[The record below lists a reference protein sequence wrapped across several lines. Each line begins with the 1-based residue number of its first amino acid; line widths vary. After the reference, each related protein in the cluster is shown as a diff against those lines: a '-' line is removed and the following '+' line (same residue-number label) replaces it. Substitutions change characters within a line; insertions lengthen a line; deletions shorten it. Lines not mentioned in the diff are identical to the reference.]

1 VLWTTSGIF
10 RTLQPAE
17 QVHQPTGKVMSKPDN
32 DLLQRFLFEQSD
44 VRGEIV
50 SLQDS
55 YQAVLSNH
63 KKSAQ
68 NISPAISTLLGEF
81 LSAAALLSA
90 TLKFDG
96 IITLQAKPK
105 TPGPLELIMADCT
118 RHNNLRAVARYDESK
133 TLAGEQHCD
142 FRELLEGGFL
152 VITIDPAKGERYQSV
167 IAIEHDSL
175 SECLN
180 TYFQQSEQLPTRIW
194 LAADGNRASGLLLQ
208 ALPVQLQSP
217 EQRSELWQHL
227 SLLADT
233 LKPDEQVALGHE
245 EQLHRLF
252 HQEALQLFE
261 PTALQ
266 FSCSCSRTR
275 TANMLVSLG
284 KEEIHAI
291 LEEQPSIDIS
301 CQFCHYVY
309 QFSPAQAIQLFIDMP
324 PTLH

>member
-1 VLWTTSGIF
+1 M
-10 RTLQPAE
+10 P
-17 QVHQPTGKVMSKPDN
+17 KPDN

-44 VRGEIV
+44 IRGEIV

-55 YQAVLSNH
+55 YQAVLANH
-63 KKSAQ
+63 QQSY
-68 NISPAISTLLGEF
+68 PRLPTAITTLLGEF

-118 RHNNLRAVARYDESK
+118 RHNNLRAVARLDERK
-133 TLAGEQHCD
+133 VPTDEQQCG
-142 FRELLEGGFL
+142 FRELLDGGFL

-175 SECLN
+175 SDCLN

-194 LAADGNRASGLLLQ
+194 LAADGDRASGLLLQ
-208 ALPVQLQSP
+208 ALPVQLQSL
-217 EQRSELWQHL
+217 EQRSELWQHV

-233 LKPDEQVALGHE
+233 LKTDEQLALGHD

-284 KEEIHAI
+284 KEEVEAI
-291 LEEQPSIDIS
+291 LEEQTSIDIS
-301 CQFCHYVY
+301 CEFCHYVY
-309 QFSPAQAIQLFIDMP
+309 QFSPAQATQLFINTP

>member
-1 VLWTTSGIF
+1 
-10 RTLQPAE
+10 
-17 QVHQPTGKVMSKPDN
+17 MSQPDN

-55 YQAVLSNH
+55 YQAVLANH
-63 KKSAQ
+63 KKSNQ
-68 NISPAISTLLGEF
+68 RLPAAIDTLLGEF

-105 TPGPLELIMADCT
+105 DTGALDVIMADCT
-118 RHNNLRAVARYDESK
+118 RHNNLRAVARYDASK
-133 TLAGEQHCD
+133 APTDEHSCD
-142 FRELLEGGFL
+142 FRSLFDGGYL

-167 IAIEHDSL
+167 VRIEHDSL
-175 SECLN
+175 SDCLN

-194 LAADGNRASGLLLQ
+194 LAADGHRASGLLLQ
-208 ALPVQLQSP
+208 ALPVQLQSL

-227 SLLADT
+227 CLLADT
-233 LKPDEQVALGHE
+233 LKADEQVALSHHQ
-245 EQLHRLF
+245 QLHRLF
-252 HQEALQLFE
+252 HQETLQFFE

-266 FSCSCSRTR
+266 FSCTCSRVR
-275 TANMLVSLG
+275 TASMLISLG
-284 KEEIHAI
+284 EAEITAI
-291 LEEQPSIDIS
+291 LEEQASIEVA
-301 CQFCHYVY
+301 CEFCHYVY
-309 QFSPAQAIQLFIDMP
+309 QFSPEQAAQLFINEV

>member
-1 VLWTTSGIF
+1 
-10 RTLQPAE
+10 
-17 QVHQPTGKVMSKPDN
+17 
-32 DLLQRFLFEQSD
+32 
-44 VRGEIV
+44 
-50 SLQDS
+50 
-55 YQAVLSNH
+55 
-63 KKSAQ
+63 
-68 NISPAISTLLGEF
+68 
-81 LSAAALLSA
+81 
-90 TLKFDG
+90 
-96 IITLQAKPK
+96 
-105 TPGPLELIMADCT
+105 MADCT

-133 TLAGEQHCD
+133 APAGEQDCD
-142 FRELLEGGFL
+142 FRTLLDGGYL
-152 VITIDPAKGERYQSV
+152 AITIDPAKGERYQSV

-194 LAADGNRASGLLLQ
+194 LAADGSRASGLLLQ

-217 EQRSELWQHL
+217 EQRSEFWQHL

-233 LKPDEQVALGHE
+233 LKADEQVALSHE

-252 HQEALQLFE
+252 HQEALQLFT

-284 KEEIHAI
+284 KEEAHAI
-291 LEEQPSIDIS
+291 LEEQSSIDIG
-301 CQFCHYVY
+301 CEFCHYVY
-309 QFSPAQAIQLFIDMP
+309 QFNAEQAAQLFINTP

>member
-1 VLWTTSGIF
+1 
-10 RTLQPAE
+10 
-17 QVHQPTGKVMSKPDN
+17 MSKPDN

-55 YQAVLSNH
+55 YQTVLANH
-63 KKSAQ
+63 KQSAQ
-68 NISPAISTLLGEF
+68 HIPAAIDTLLGEF

-105 TPGPLELIMADCT
+105 DASPLEVIMADCT
-118 RHNNLRAVARYDESK
+118 RHNNLRAVARYDASK
-133 TLAGEQHCD
+133 APSDEQSCD
-142 FRELLEGGFL
+142 FRTLLDGGYL
-152 VITIDPAKGERYQSV
+152 AITIDPAKGERYQSI

-194 LAADGNRASGLLLQ
+194 LAADSKRASGLLLQ
-208 ALPVQLQSP
+208 ALPVQLQNL

-227 SLLADT
+227 TLLADT
-233 LKPDEQVALGHE
+233 LKAEEQLTLSHD

-252 HQEALQLFE
+252 HQETLQLFE

-266 FSCSCSRTR
+266 FSCSCSRAR
-275 TANMLVSLG
+275 TTNMLISLG
-284 KEEIHAI
+284 QKEINAI
-291 LEEQPSIDIS
+291 LEEQSSIDIS
-301 CQFCHYVY
+301 CEFCHYVY
-309 QFSPAQAIQLFIDMP
+309 QFSPEQAAQLFIDET

>member
-1 VLWTTSGIF
+1 M
-10 RTLQPAE
+10 P
-17 QVHQPTGKVMSKPDN
+17 KPDN

-44 VRGEIV
+44 IRGEIV

-55 YQAVLSNH
+55 YQAVLANH
-63 KKSAQ
+63 KH
-68 NISPAISTLLGEF
+68 PASYLTTTVNTLLGEF

-105 TPGPLELIMADCT
+105 IPGPLELIMADCT
-118 RHNNLRAVARYDESK
+118 RHNNLRAVARLHEHNPADER
-133 TLAGEQHCD
+133 QCN

-175 SECLN
+175 SDCLN

-194 LAADGNRASGLLLQ
+194 LAADGDRASGLLLQ
-208 ALPVQLQSP
+208 ALPIQLQSL
-217 EQRSELWQHL
+217 EQRSELWQHV

-233 LKPDEQVALGHE
+233 LKADEQLALGHDA
-245 EQLHRLF
+245 QLHRLF

-284 KEEIHAI
+284 REEVDAI
-291 LEEQPSIDIS
+291 LEEQTSIDIS
-301 CQFCHYVY
+301 CEFCHYVY
-309 QFSPAQAIQLFIDMP
+309 RFSPAQAAQLFINTP

>member
-1 VLWTTSGIF
+1 
-10 RTLQPAE
+10 
-17 QVHQPTGKVMSKPDN
+17 MSKPDN

-50 SLQDS
+50 SLQDC
-55 YQAVLSNH
+55 YQTVLANH
-63 KKSAQ
+63 KQSAQ
-68 NISPAISTLLGEF
+68 HIPATINTLLGEF

-105 TPGPLELIMADCT
+105 DASPLEVIMADST
-118 RHNNLRAVARYDESK
+118 RHNNLRAVARYDASK
-133 TLAGEQHCD
+133 APGNEQDCNFRTLLD
-142 FRELLEGGFL
+142 GGYL
-152 VITIDPAKGERYQSV
+152 AITIDPAKGERYQSV

-194 LAADGNRASGLLLQ
+194 LSADSKRASGLLLQ
-208 ALPVQLQSP
+208 ALPVQLQNL

-227 SLLADT
+227 TLLADT
-233 LKPDEQVALGHE
+233 LKAEEQLMLSHD

-252 HQEALQLFE
+252 HQETLQLFE

-266 FSCSCSRTR
+266 FSCSCSRAR
-275 TANMLVSLG
+275 TTNMLISLG
-284 KEEIHAI
+284 KEEVDTI

-301 CQFCHYVY
+301 CEFCHYVY
-309 QFSPAQAIQLFIDMP
+309 QFSPEQAAQLFIDEP

>member
-1 VLWTTSGIF
+1 
-10 RTLQPAE
+10 
-17 QVHQPTGKVMSKPDN
+17 MSKPDN
-32 DLLQRFLFEQSD
+32 DVLQRFLFEQSD

-55 YQAVLSNH
+55 YQAVLANH
-63 KKSAQ
+63 RQSGQ
-68 NISPAISTLLGEF
+68 DIPAAIDTLLGEF

-105 TPGPLELIMADCT
+105 NEGALKLIMADCT
-118 RHNNLRAVARYDESK
+118 RHNNLRAVARYEASKAPSDEQ
-133 TLAGEQHCD
+133 GCD
-142 FRELLEGGFL
+142 FRSLLDGGYL
-152 VITIDPAKGERYQSV
+152 VITIDPAKGKRYQSV

-175 SECLN
+175 SACLN

-194 LAADGNRASGLLLQ
+194 LAADEHRTAGLLLQ
-208 ALPVQLQSP
+208 ALPVQLQSL

-233 LKPDEQVALGHE
+233 LKTDEQVTLSHQQ
-245 EQLHRLF
+245 QLHRLF
-252 HQEALQLFE
+252 HQEELQLFE

-266 FSCSCSRTR
+266 FSCSCSRSR
-275 TANMLVSLG
+275 TANMLISLG
-284 KEEIHAI
+284 EKEIQAI
-291 LEEQPSIDIS
+291 FEEQTSIDVG
-301 CQFCHYVY
+301 CEFCHYVY
-309 QFSPAQAIQLFIDMP
+309 QFSAEQAARLFIDEP

>member
-1 VLWTTSGIF
+1 
-10 RTLQPAE
+10 
-17 QVHQPTGKVMSKPDN
+17 MSKLDN

-55 YQAVLSNH
+55 YQAVLANH
-63 KKSAQ
+63 KQSAQ
-68 NISPAISTLLGEF
+68 HIPPAINTLLGEF
-81 LSAAALLSA
+81 LSAAVLLSA

-105 TPGPLELIMADCT
+105 TAAPLELIMADCT
-118 RHNNLRAVARYDESK
+118 RHNNLRAVARFDDSK
-133 TLAGEQHCD
+133 APAGEQSCD
-142 FRELLEGGFL
+142 FRTLLDGGYL

-208 ALPVQLQSP
+208 ALPVQLQSL
-217 EQRSELWQHL
+217 EQRSEFWQHL
-227 SLLADT
+227 SLLSDT
-233 LKPDEQVALGHE
+233 LKADEQVTLSQT

-266 FSCSCSRTR
+266 FSCSCSRIR
-275 TANMLVSLG
+275 TASMLASLG
-284 KEEIHAI
+284 KEEINTI
-291 LEEQPSIDIS
+291 LEEQASIDVS
-301 CQFCHYVY
+301 CEFCHYVY
-309 QFSPAQAIQLFIDMP
+309 QFNAEQAAQLFIDSP

>member
-1 VLWTTSGIF
+1 
-10 RTLQPAE
+10 
-17 QVHQPTGKVMSKPDN
+17 MSKPDN

-55 YQAVLSNH
+55 YQTVLANH
-63 KKSAQ
+63 KQSAQ
-68 NISPAISTLLGEF
+68 HIPAAINTLLGEF

-105 TPGPLELIMADCT
+105 DASPLEVIMADCT
-118 RHNNLRAVARYDESK
+118 RHNNLRAVARYDASK
-133 TLAGEQHCD
+133 APNDAQGCD
-142 FRELLEGGFL
+142 FRTLLDGGYL
-152 VITIDPAKGERYQSV
+152 AITIDPAKGERYQSI

-194 LAADGNRASGLLLQ
+194 LSADSGRAAGLLLQ
-208 ALPVQLQSP
+208 ALPVQLQNL

-227 SLLADT
+227 TLLADT
-233 LKPDEQVALGHE
+233 LKAEEQLSLSHD

-252 HQEALQLFE
+252 HQETLQLFE

-266 FSCSCSRTR
+266 FSCSCSRAR
-275 TANMLVSLG
+275 TTNMLISLG
-284 KEEIHAI
+284 KEEVEAI
-291 LEEQPSIDIS
+291 LEEQSSIDIG
-301 CQFCHYVY
+301 CEFCHYVY
-309 QFSPAQAIQLFIDMP
+309 QFSPEQAAQLFIDEA

>member
-1 VLWTTSGIF
+1 
-10 RTLQPAE
+10 
-17 QVHQPTGKVMSKPDN
+17 MSKPDN

-44 VRGEIV
+44 IRGEIV

-55 YQAVLSNH
+55 YQTVLTNH
-63 KKSAQ
+63 KQSAQ
-68 NISPAISTLLGEF
+68 PLPAAITTLLGEF

-105 TPGPLELIMADCT
+105 NAGALEVIMTDCT
-118 RHNNLRAVARYDESK
+118 RHNNLRAVARYDADK
-133 TLAGEQHCD
+133 AAPGEEADD
-142 FRELLEGGFL
+142 FRGLLDGGYL

-180 TYFQQSEQLPTRIW
+180 AYFQQSEQLPTRIW
-194 LAADGNRASGLLLQ
+194 LAADGKRASGLLLQ
-208 ALPVQLQSP
+208 ALPVQLQSL

-227 SLLADT
+227 TLLADT
-233 LKPDEQVALGHE
+233 LKADEQVALSHD

-252 HQEALQLFE
+252 HQEALQCFE
-261 PTALQ
+261 ATALQ
-266 FSCSCSRTR
+266 FSCSCSRAR
-275 TANMLVSLG
+275 TANMLISLG
-284 KEEIHAI
+284 KEEIDAI
-291 LEEQPSIDIS
+291 LKEQASIDVG
-301 CQFCHYVY
+301 CEFCHYIY
-309 QFSPAQAIQLFIDMP
+309 HFSAEQATQLFIEQP

>member
-1 VLWTTSGIF
+1 
-10 RTLQPAE
+10 
-17 QVHQPTGKVMSKPDN
+17 MSKPDN

-55 YQAVLSNH
+55 YQAVLANH
-63 KKSAQ
+63 KQSSQ
-68 NISPAISTLLGEF
+68 LIPAAIDILLGEF

-96 IITLQAKPK
+96 VITLQAKPK
-105 TPGPLELIMADCT
+105 NAGALEVIMADCT

-133 TLAGEQHCD
+133 APSDAQGCD
-142 FRELLEGGFL
+142 FRTLLDGGYL
-152 VITIDPAKGERYQSV
+152 AITIDPAKGERYQSV

-208 ALPVQLQSP
+208 ALPVQLQSL

-233 LKPDEQVALGHE
+233 LKTDEQVALSHA

-275 TANMLVSLG
+275 TANMLISLG
-284 KEEIHAI
+284 KEEINAI
-291 LEEQPSIDIS
+291 FEEQTSIDVS
-301 CQFCHYVY
+301 CEFCHYIY
-309 QFSPAQAIQLFIDMP
+309 RFSPEQAMQLFIDEP

>member
-1 VLWTTSGIF
+1 
-10 RTLQPAE
+10 
-17 QVHQPTGKVMSKPDN
+17 MSKPDN

-55 YQAVLSNH
+55 YQAVLANH
-63 KKSAQ
+63 KKSNQ
-68 NISPAISTLLGEF
+68 HLPTAINTLLGEF

-105 TPGPLELIMADCT
+105 TAGPLEVIMADCT

-133 TLAGEQHCD
+133 APTDEQGCD
-142 FRELLEGGFL
+142 FRTLLDGGYL
-152 VITIDPAKGERYQSV
+152 AITIDPAKGERYQSV

-208 ALPVQLQSP
+208 ALPVQLQSL

-233 LKPDEQVALGHE
+233 LKADEQVALSHE

-252 HQEALQLFE
+252 HQEALQLFT

-284 KEEIHAI
+284 KEEVHAI
-291 LEEQPSIDIS
+291 LEEQSSIDIG
-301 CQFCHYVY
+301 CEFCHYVY
-309 QFSPAQAIQLFIDMP
+309 QFNAEQAAQLFIDTP

>member
-1 VLWTTSGIF
+1 
-10 RTLQPAE
+10 
-17 QVHQPTGKVMSKPDN
+17 MSKPDN
-32 DLLQRFLFEQSD
+32 DLLQRFLFKQSD

-55 YQAVLSNH
+55 YQAVLANH
-63 KKSAQ
+63 KQSAQ
-68 NISPAISTLLGEF
+68 HLPAAIDTLLGEF
-81 LSAAALLSA
+81 LSASALLSA

-105 TPGPLELIMADCT
+105 NAGPLGVIMADCT

-133 TLAGEQHCD
+133 APSDGLGCD
-142 FRELLEGGFL
+142 FRTLLDGGYL
-152 VITIDPAKGERYQSV
+152 AITIDPAKGERYQSV

-180 TYFQQSEQLPTRIW
+180 TYFQQSEQLPTRVW
-194 LAADGNRASGLLLQ
+194 LAADGSNASGLLLQ
-208 ALPVQLQSP
+208 ALPVQLQNL

-227 SLLADT
+227 ILLADT
-233 LKPDEQVALGHE
+233 LKADEQVALSHE

-252 HQEALQLFE
+252 HQEILQRFE

-275 TANMLVSLG
+275 TANMLISLG
-284 KEEIHAI
+284 EKEVNAI
-291 LEEQPSIDIS
+291 LEDQTSIDVG
-301 CQFCHYVY
+301 CEFCHYIY
-309 QFSPAQAIQLFIDMP
+309 QFTPEQATKLFRSEA

>member
-1 VLWTTSGIF
+1 
-10 RTLQPAE
+10 
-17 QVHQPTGKVMSKPDN
+17 MSKPDN

-50 SLQDS
+50 SLQDC
-55 YQAVLSNH
+55 YQTVLANH
-63 KKSAQ
+63 KQSAQ
-68 NISPAISTLLGEF
+68 HIPATINTLLGEF

-105 TPGPLELIMADCT
+105 NAGPLEVIMADCT
-118 RHNNLRAVARYDESK
+118 RHNNLRAMARYDASK
-133 TLAGEQHCD
+133 APSGEQACD
-142 FRELLEGGFL
+142 FRTLLDGGYL
-152 VITIDPAKGERYQSV
+152 AITIDPAKGKRYQSV

-175 SECLN
+175 SACLN

-194 LAADGNRASGLLLQ
+194 LSADSKRASGLLLQ
-208 ALPVQLQSP
+208 ALPVQLQSL

-233 LKPDEQVALGHE
+233 LKADEQLTLSHD

-252 HQEALQLFE
+252 HQETLQCFE

-266 FSCSCSRTR
+266 FSCSCSRAR
-275 TANMLVSLG
+275 TANMLIGLG
-284 KEEIHAI
+284 QKEISAI

-301 CQFCHYVY
+301 CEFCHYVY
-309 QFSPAQAIQLFIDMP
+309 QFSPEQATQLFIDEP

>member
-1 VLWTTSGIF
+1 
-10 RTLQPAE
+10 
-17 QVHQPTGKVMSKPDN
+17 MSKPNN

-55 YQAVLSNH
+55 YQTVLANH
-63 KKSAQ
+63 KQSAQ
-68 NISPAISTLLGEF
+68 QIPAAINTLLGEF

-105 TPGPLELIMADCT
+105 DAGPLEVIMADCT
-118 RHNNLRAVARYDESK
+118 RHNNLRAMARYD
-133 TLAGEQHCD
+133 AGKAPGDERDCD
-142 FRELLEGGFL
+142 FRTLLDGGYL
-152 VITIDPAKGERYQSV
+152 AITIDPAKGERYQSV

-175 SECLN
+175 SDCLN
-180 TYFQQSEQLPTRIW
+180 TYFKQSEQLPTRIW
-194 LAADGNRASGLLLQ
+194 LSADSNRASGLLLQ
-208 ALPVQLQSP
+208 ALPVQLQSL

-233 LKPDEQVALGHE
+233 LKADEQLTLSHD

-252 HQEALQLFE
+252 HQETLQRFE
-261 PTALQ
+261 PTTLQ
-266 FSCSCSRTR
+266 FSCSCSRAR
-275 TANMLVSLG
+275 TANMLISLG
-284 KEEIHAI
+284 QKEINAI
-291 LEEQPSIDIS
+291 LEEQPSIDVS
-301 CQFCHYVY
+301 CEFCHYVY
-309 QFSPAQAIQLFIDMP
+309 QFGPEQATQLFIDEA

>member
-1 VLWTTSGIF
+1 MP
-10 RTLQPAE
+10 Q
-17 QVHQPTGKVMSKPDN
+17 PDN
-32 DLLQRFLFEQSD
+32 DVLQRFLFEQSD

-55 YQAVLSNH
+55 YQAVLANH
-63 KKSAQ
+63 RRSDQ
-68 NISPAISTLLGEF
+68 EIPAAIDTLLGEF

-105 TPGPLELIMADCT
+105 NKGALELIMADST
-118 RHNNLRAVARYDESK
+118 RHNNLRAVARYDASN
-133 TLAGEQHCD
+133 APSDDQACD
-142 FRELLEGGFL
+142 FRSLLDGGYL
-152 VITIDPAKGERYQSV
+152 LITIDPAKGERYQSV

-194 LAADGNRASGLLLQ
+194 LAADENRAGGLLLQ
-208 ALPVQLQSP
+208 ALPVQLQSL

-227 SLLADT
+227 TLLVDT
-233 LKPDEQVALGHE
+233 LKVDEQVTLSHRQ
-245 EQLHRLF
+245 QLHRLF
-252 HQEALQLFE
+252 HQEELQLFE

-266 FSCSCSRTR
+266 FSCSCSRAR
-275 TANMLVSLG
+275 TASMLISLG
-284 KEEIHAI
+284 EKEIQTM
-291 LEEQPSIDIS
+291 LDEQTRIDVG
-301 CQFCHYVY
+301 CEFCHYVY
-309 QFSPAQAIQLFIDMP
+309 QFNAEQAARLFSTEP